1 MTLLIF
7 DWGVQ
12 RVDVLENDVAM
23 ERVYPN
29 AEAGGRSDKKK
40 EKEMEIEGTT
50 LLISFPCRRRRPL
63 KVKPLKLLG

>member
-1 MTLLIF
+1 
-7 DWGVQ
+7 
-12 RVDVLENDVAM
+12 M